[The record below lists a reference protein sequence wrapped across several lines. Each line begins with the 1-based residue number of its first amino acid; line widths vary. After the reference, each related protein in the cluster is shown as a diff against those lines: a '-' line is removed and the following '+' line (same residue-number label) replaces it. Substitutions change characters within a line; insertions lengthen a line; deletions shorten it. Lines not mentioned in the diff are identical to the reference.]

1 MAFALSLL
9 IVAAGAIMR
18 YAYTPT
24 STSGFSWS
32 TAGNILMIIGIV
44 GAVVS
49 AVVWFAHS
57 YRHSRTTS
65 MTQGPGGQVLR
76 RDDVDTTTTLGS

>member
-1 MAFALSLL
+1 MAFAISLL
-9 IVAAGAIMR
+9 IIAAGAIMR

-24 STSGFSWS
+24 STSGFNWS
-32 TAGNILMIIGIV
+32 TAGDILMIIGIV

-49 AVVWFAHS
+49 IVFWFAQS

-65 MTQGPGGQVLR
+65 LTEGPGGVIR
-76 RDDVDTTTTLGS
+76 RDDIDTRTGP